1 MGLTIHYQLKSDTKL
16 TEEARGLVEELREYA
31 LGLPFKEIGNIVEF
45 KGEEECDF
53 NSKTDND
60 NYRWLKIQSQRYI
73 DTEPGC
79 RAGVIPLHIIAFTTW
94 PGEGCEAANFGLC
107 CYPKSIER
115 NGEKLP
121 TKLGTGFSW
130 RSFCKTQ
137 YASAPDCGGIKNFL
151 KCHLTVISL
160 LDYAESLGIL
170 KSVSDEGNYW
180 KRRDIKVLAI
190 EVGEYNNFVAAFSGA
205 LKDTIE
211 GSGEGARLEGAILK
225 NPEFERLE
233 ADFERKNPK
242 AADNMRKTTRAI
254 ASLIGDTKKL

>member
-45 KGEEECDF
+45 KGEEGCDF

-60 NYRWLKIQSQRYI
+60 EYRWLKIQSQRYI
-73 DTEPGC
+73 NTEPGC
-79 RAGVIPLHIIAFTTW
+79 RVGVRPLHIIAFTTW

-107 CYPKSIER
+107 FYPKSIEI

-137 YASAPDCGGIKNFL
+137 YASDPDCGGVKNFL
-151 KCHLTVISL
+151 KCHLAVIAL
-160 LDYAESLGIL
+160 LDYAKSLGIL
-170 KSVSDEGNYW
+170 KSVSDEGGYW
-180 KRRDIKVLAI
+180 KKRHTKSLVS
-190 EVGEYNNFVAAFSGA
+190 EVGEYNSLVAAFSGA
-205 LKDTIE
+205 LKDAIE
-211 GSGEGARLEGAILK
+211 KSGKGGTLK
-225 NPEFERLE
+225 SALSGNLEFERLE